1 MTSRNRYTK
10 AIEQAAGDAL
20 PVPDA
25 SEVYQ
30 TTMPPIPRKR
40 DRGYRFSND
49 GLIIQRPLTRDEF
62 REGLLPEIEAMQS
75 RYQLIVGDAANHGL
89 DNGLIDSYEDM
100 ALLTG
105 YTAGSI
111 EVYASICRNIPQ
123 LTRVNSL
130 KFKHYQVIARLDED
144 ERPHWIHFA
153 ATYGLGYR
161 VIESMIAEI
170 DARLP
175 GLPAI
180 ADEPPLPHA
189 PALSDENE
197 EATSLFDDY
206 DVTDP
211 VHEKRFIGFRKRAA
225 QNRYAEI
232 DMIEIDEAEKWLAFL
247 RKKVA
252 QAKVEADRQ
261 ARMRKK

>member
-1 MTSRNRYTK
+1 MSSDKYLK
-10 AIEQAAGDAL
+10 QIQKAAGAAP

-25 SEVYQ
+25 SQVFQ
-30 TTMPPIPRKR
+30 TTPPPIPRKK

-49 GLIIQRPLTRDEF
+49 GLIIQRQLTREEF

-100 ALLTG
+100 AALTG

-130 KFKHYQVIARLDED
+130 KFKHYQVIARLSEE
-144 ERPHWIHFA
+144 ERPHWISFA

-161 VIESMIAEI
+161 VIESMIADI

-175 GLPAI
+175 ALLSGNDTAIVPAEV
-180 ADEPPLPHA
+180 EPT
-189 PALSDENE
+189 ALSDEIEGVQE
-197 EATSLFDDY
+197 EEVESFA
-206 DVTDP
+206 VP
-211 VHEKRFIGFRKRAA
+211 VDAPE
-225 QNRYAEI
+225 NRERMNYV
-232 DMIEIDEAEKWLAFL
+232 W
-247 RKKVA
+247 KKVTRKTLTV
-252 QAKVEADRQ
+252 QDLPEVIFMRQWCDRVIKDFN
-261 ARMRKK
+261 RRK